1 MDVMTNG
8 QLIYYSGIGSMALG
22 AVFSIVMIVLSGFK
36 RKKADRENEIQE
48 KNDENMRGEFAR
60 NATVIVS
67 DSMNKTEEIEP
78 SNNKTVF
85 LESSEDDK
93 TALLNEDEEKQVIDD
108 KIGNTVL
115 LNPDDSTQ
123 LLIEEDK
130 TELLEE

>member
-1 MDVMTNG
+1 MTNG